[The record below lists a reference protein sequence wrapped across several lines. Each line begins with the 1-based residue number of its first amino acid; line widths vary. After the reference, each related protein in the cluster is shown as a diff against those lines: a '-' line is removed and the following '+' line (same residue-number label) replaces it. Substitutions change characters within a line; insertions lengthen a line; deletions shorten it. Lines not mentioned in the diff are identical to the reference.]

1 MKVLF
6 LLLLGICSC
15 QSPSQLVSVKTP
27 FKIHGHRGSRGTHP
41 ENSLAAFKEALSSG
55 ADFIE
60 LDLVLNSQG
69 IPIVSHDPVIS
80 YDLCVDENRKPL
92 TKPFPISRLN
102 LAQIK
107 KFQCGGVPH
116 PSFPEQKLEA
126 QSLLTLEEFL
136 QWFSTQPAPQVKL
149 NLETKMGSPKGLKK
163 PSPDLFVEAILKLLN
178 KYQLTDRTVLQS
190 FDFRTLQAA
199 KTKEPKL
206 ALSLLFERADNFCEK
221 AKSIQSQMI
230 SPEFSL
236 LTEKEVKKC
245 HSLGIEVHPWTLNQ
259 ESQWKIA
266 AQWKVDGVITD
277 YPRRLKSFL
286 ESWPQ

>member
-1 MKVLF
+1 LRFLF
-6 LLLLGICSC
+6 LLLLGISSC

-27 FKIHGHRGSRGTHP
+27 LKVHGHRGSRGTHP

-55 ADFIE
+55 VDFIE
-60 LDLVLNSQG
+60 LDLVLNSEG

-80 YDLCVDENRKPL
+80 YDLCLDENLKPL
-92 TKPFPISRLN
+92 TKPVPLARLSVV
-102 LAQIK
+102 QIK

-136 QWFSTQPAPQVKL
+136 QWFSAQPAPQVKL
-149 NLETKMGSPKGLKK
+149 NLETKMSSPKGVKK

-178 KYQLTDRTVLQS
+178 KHQLTNRAVLQS
-190 FDFRTLQAA
+190 FDFRTLQVA

-206 ALSLLFERADNFCEK
+206 ATSLLFERVDNFCEK
-221 AKSIQSQMI
+221 ANSLQAQII

-236 LTEKEVKKC
+236 LNEKEVRKC

-266 AQWKVDGVITD
+266 AHWKVDGIITD

-286 ESWPQ
+286 ESRRK